1 MKKDEKKIEELYNAL
16 KNAAYVF
23 CFNAA
28 GDEDYQSNGPC
39 PYALTDDDGIPEC
52 TMKQDSEHYFYCY
65 GRQFIEVLKKY
76 KKQGNE

>member
-1 MKKDEKKIEELYNAL
+1 MGKEEKKFEDLYNAL

-28 GDEDYQSNGPC
+28 GDDDCTSNGPC
-39 PYALTDDDGIPEC
+39 PYACTDEDGIPEC
-52 TMKQDSEHYFYCY
+52 MMKPDFDNFFYCH
-65 GRQFIEVLKKY
+65 GRKYIEILNKY

>member
-23 CFNAA
+23 LLQR
-28 GDEDYQSNGPC
+28 GWDEDCQSNGPC

-65 GRQFIEVLKKY
+65 GRQFIEVLKKH

>member
-28 GDEDYQSNGPC
+28 GDEDCQSNGPMPVC
-39 PYALTDDDGIPEC
+39 VD
-52 TMKQDSEHYFYCY
+52 
-65 GRQFIEVLKKY
+65 
-76 KKQGNE
+76 

>member
-28 GDEDYQSNGPC
+28 GDEDCQSNEPC